1 MGSEQYKL
9 RSVLSGH
16 SMDVKCVSVVP
27 EPPGSIITA
36 SRDKTARLWYP
47 HEDMSYSVRKV
58 FKGHPKYVSCV
69 TYSGPSEEH
78 PSGLIYTGCQDG
90 KIRAYLPDLE
100 EPFFQLDGHGENV
113 TDIFVG
119 TFGTIISGSWDK
131 TAKVWVGRKCSMTL
145 TGHEAAVWAVAIL
158 PEVGI
163 MVSAGAD
170 RTVRLWK
177 TGKLVNTL
185 TGHTDAVRGIAVVSK
200 EEFLTCSND
209 ATVRRWSAS
218 GEQRGTYYGHQNY
231 IYSISLMPNGRDW
244 VTSGEDRTMRV
255 WENNEIIQTI
265 YLPAISVWSVCALQ
279 NGDIAASTS
288 DGMVRVF
295 SKDPSRQAS
304 QDLQELFKEEISKCS
319 LAAQQELGGV
329 KLSDL
334 PGPEALYEPGKK
346 DGQTKMVRTGDKV
359 AVHSWDMSSQQWNK
373 VGDVMGA
380 SGGSEAESGKKL
392 YMGKEYDFVFDIE
405 IDEPKATL
413 KLPYNVTEDPWMV
426 AQKFIH
432 DNEMSQVYLDEI
444 ANHIVNNT
452 KGQVLG
458 VGAGGSADPLTGG
471 AAYTPAG
478 VSSGGGFTGGAAV
491 DPFTGSGAYTSG
503 SGGVSTGRAN
513 PPPDPWMQG
522 AYRTEGAP
530 DVNGGQ
536 SGMEVDEPNPYFPQ
550 TSYLNFDQMPKA
562 DPITNKLKEFNANVE
577 ADQQVEIQVLEN
589 LATLATKDNKD
600 ASLVAAL
607 FKVFSWP
614 DNCVFPALDIL
625 RRAIVNPGTREMLL
639 AAPYLDEIFSVC
651 LKFVDKSKPVPCQ
664 MLSLRILAN
673 MFSVK
678 EGEKLMRQYRNSVV
692 TRVFEQLFPI
702 VDDNKNIQI
711 AAATLLLNYSVSIVK
726 SFDEED
732 QVQVLSVL
740 CINFLTFIQDWEAR
754 FRTLVAIGTILHNS
768 DQGLEYAKTMDT
780 KESVRGWKVLE
791 GPQKVTDCAKFI
803 MDLF

>member
-1 MGSEQYKL
+1 MATEPYKL

-16 SMDVKCVSVVP
+16 SMDVKYVSVVP

-69 TYSGPSEEH
+69 AYSAPTEEH

-90 KIRAYLPDLE
+90 KIRGYLPDLE
-100 EPFFQLDGHGENV
+100 EPFFQLDGHAENV
-113 TDIFVG
+113 TSIFVG
-119 TFGTIISGSWDK
+119 TFGTMISGSWDK

-145 TGHEAAVWAVAIL
+145 AGHQAAVWAVAIL

-163 MVSAGAD
+163 MVTAGAD
-170 RTVRLWK
+170 KTVRLWK

-200 EEFLTCSND
+200 DEFLTCSND
-209 ATVRRWSAS
+209 ASVRRWTPG
-218 GEQRGTYYGHQNY
+218 GECTGTYFGHQNY
-231 IYSISLMPNGRDW
+231 IYSISLMPNGIDW
-244 VTSGEDRTMRV
+244 ATSGEDRTVRI
-255 WENNEIIQTI
+255 WEKNEVVQTI
-265 YLPAISVWSVCALQ
+265 YLPAISVWSVCALN
-279 NGDIAASTS
+279 NGDVAASTS

-304 QDLQELFKEEISKCS
+304 QDIQEVFKEEISKCS

-359 AVHSWDMSSQQWNK
+359 AVHSWDMSTQQWTK

-405 IDEPKATL
+405 IDEPKSTL

-432 DNEMSQVYLDEI
+432 DHGMSQVYLDEI

-452 KGQVLG
+452 KGQILG

-471 AAYTPAG
+471 AAYTPSG
-478 VSSGGGFTGGAAV
+478 VSSGAAMMGGSS

-503 SGGVSTGRAN
+503 SGGVSTGTSN
-513 PPPDPWMQG
+513 PVPDPWMQG
-522 AYRTEGAP
+522 AYRSEGSGDA
-530 DVNGGQ
+530 NGV

-550 TSYLNFDQMPKA
+550 NTYINFDQMPKS
-562 DPITNKLKEFNANVE
+562 DPIVSKLKEFNGNVPSE
-577 ADQQVEIQVLEN
+577 QQVGADILEKLPS
-589 LATLATKDNKD
+589 LASKDNIDKD
-600 ASLVAAL
+600 LVGKL
-607 FKVFSWP
+607 FQILTWP
-614 DNCVFPALDIL
+614 DSNVFPALDIL
-625 RRAIVNPGTREMLL
+625 RCAVINPGTRDILFR
-639 AAPYLDEIFSVC
+639 APYLDEIFSVC

-664 MLSLRILAN
+664 LLALRILSN

-711 AAATLLLNYSVSIVK
+711 AAATLLLNFSVSILK
-726 SFDEED
+726 NFDDED

-754 FRTLVAIGTILHNS
+754 FRTLVAIGTILNNS

-780 KESVRGWKVLE
+780 RESVRGWKVLE

-803 MDLF
+803 MALF